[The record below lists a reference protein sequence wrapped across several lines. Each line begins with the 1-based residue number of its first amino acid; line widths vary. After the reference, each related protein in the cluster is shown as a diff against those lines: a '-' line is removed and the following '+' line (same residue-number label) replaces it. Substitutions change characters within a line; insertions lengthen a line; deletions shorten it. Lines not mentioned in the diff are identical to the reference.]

1 MKRILPLLAL
11 CALSLPASAT
21 WTYVAHPGK
30 YNGNNDK
37 AFDGVVT
44 DGSTWTF
51 YVRDLGDGTW
61 QLGAGTWGVD
71 QNFGSFLAGKSDSK
85 TPVPYDG
92 EHYTGTGSGVLDLS
106 TLTEDTGLAFSAVG
120 PRFMGGHTGVTS
132 IILPPGIKSIGIAAF
147 QGCTALT
154 RFDAGLTSLET
165 IADAT
170 NSGSPFYR
178 GALQNC
184 TALENIVLPP
194 TLEYVGSFAF
204 TYLKSGSVPQIHFQ
218 GNVPTFNGTVFNGN
232 KNSQWAFYVNALR
245 YPNWKN
251 AFATGTYSAG
261 AVFPHYDGEK
271 TSWLP
276 SYLNDSSIYGDPS
289 VFFGYVKGVPP
300 FVNTSERA
308 YLVQEGDAGEVVP
321 ASSSVHAT
329 AIGRTNVT
337 FAVTV
342 YLGTST
348 EAGLDFSF
356 HGETTNVTATV
367 DGEVFAFTFHGLD
380 LETEYAYTAAVTA
393 TSGNSTTTG
402 SITTIGP
409 DVKLGATDAVQP
421 DDGLSATL
429 TVNVTQLRSGTA
441 DVVLSRDGVDL
452 ATNTVSSTG
461 VTSFNV
467 TGLTLA
473 QTYAYT
479 FTATSSENGD
489 VATATIEFMARPYHW
504 EYTPNGG
511 ATQAW
516 PWDGT
521 TPQAGTEKQF
531 NGQPQNGTLTDGRW
545 VFYVYHN
552 PAWSAGEFWLGEGNS
567 GSTAFPANGQGLPDI
582 DLSGVYADTGVKLV
596 GIGGYAFAQKS
607 SAIHSIVFPKFV
619 THIGKQ
625 AFFNC
630 SNLKEIDLGGT
641 ALTNIVEMGFQN
653 CTGVTNVILPRT
665 LQKLG
670 GTAFAWGPQNA
681 QRVIHFRG
689 DVPEVEPSI
698 SSGTKGAD
706 QALYIGYAGKQ
717 QAFCVD
723 AVRYPRWKTDASTTL
738 YDEGN
743 PFPDSELD
751 WVPAPV
757 RYPAKLGRYTF
768 PKPFGNS
775 TLGRGYDTSSDGR
788 AYLIQEYAAD
798 PTSMMILR

>member
-1 MKRILPLLAL
+1 MKRFLPLLAL
-11 CALSLPASAT
+11 CALALPASAT

-329 AIGRTNVT
+329 AIGRDSVT
-337 FAVTV
+337 LAVTV
-342 YLGTST
+342 DLGTATSGTLTFTFNGQTRT
-348 EAGLDFSF
+348 ES
-356 HGETTNVTATV
+356 VTASGATY
-367 DGEVFAFTFHGLD
+367 AYTFTGLA
-380 LETEYAYTAAVTA
+380 LETEYAYHASVEAD
-393 TSGNSTTTG
+393 SGDGETTG
-402 SITTIGP
+402 SVTTVCP
-409 DVKLGATDAVQP
+409 DVKLGAATYLQP

-429 TVNVTQLRSGTA
+429 TVNVSSLLSGTA
-441 DVVLSRDGVDL
+441 DVVLSSGGATVDS
-452 ATNTVSSTG
+452 TTVSQAG
-461 VTSFNV
+461 DVTFTV
-467 TGLTLA
+467 TGLTLW
-473 QTYAYT
+473 QTYDYA

-489 VATATIEFMARPYHW
+489 VATATLSFRAQPYHW

-511 ATQAW
+511 ETQAY

-521 TPQAGTEKQF
+521 TPPQAGSTAKF
-531 NGQPQNGTLTDGRW
+531 NNQPYLGTLTDGRW
-545 VFYVYHN
+545 VFCVYRDASW
-552 PAWSAGEFWLGEGNS
+552 PAGEFWLGEGGS
-567 GSTAFPANGQGLPDI
+567 GSTAYMQKGLPDL

-596 GIGGYAFAQKS
+596 GVAGYAFSDKS
-607 SAIHSIVFPKFV
+607 ADIHSIVFPK
-619 THIGKQ
+619 TIRQIGVQSFYK
-625 AFFNC
+625 C
-630 SNLKEIDLGGT
+630 ENLTSVDLGST
-641 ALTNIVEMGFQN
+641 SLTNVLEMGFQN
-653 CTGVTNVILPRT
+653 CTALADIVFPAT
-665 LQKLG
+665 LETLG
-670 GTAFAWGPQNA
+670 GTALAWGPA
-681 QRVIHFRG
+681 SRVIHFRG
-689 DVPEVEPSI
+689 GVPTCEPSN
-698 SSGTKGAD
+698 SSGNKGTD
-706 QALYIGYAGKQ
+706 QSLYSGANDRKWAY
-717 QAFCVD
+717 CVD
-723 AVRYPRWKTDASTTL
+723 AETYPEWRTHATTTLFDSFPSGEQGWIPASVRYGTAAG
-738 YDEGN
+738 YE
-743 PFPDSELD
+743 
-751 WVPAPV
+751 A
-757 RYPAKLGRYTF
+757 
-768 PKPFGNS
+768 PFGNS
-775 TLGRGYDTSSDGR
+775 TLGRGFDTSSNGR
-788 AYLIQEYAAD
+788 AYLIQESAPAED
-798 PTSMMILR
+798 LGFTILIY